1 MIYSDSRYASGKVLV
16 ANDPRNGTFPT
27 AVYRTFP
34 SARAGFYYYTWTD
47 GDRIDIVSYKLLG
60 TPTSWWKIMDFNPE
74 IVNPFSI
81 PVGATLRI
89 PSV

>member
-34 SARAGFYYYTWTD
+34 SARSGFYYYTWTD
-47 GDRIDIVSYKLLG
+47 GDRIDIVAFKLLG
-60 TPTSWWKIMDFNPE
+60 TPLSWWKIMDFNPE